1 MEEDEESVEAVRKER
16 YEAFID
22 GIDEEFDEMNNTA
35 LPPKELYDNSRNIL
49 V

>member
-1 MEEDEESVEAVRKER
+1 MEAVRKER

-22 GIDEEFDEMNNTA
+22 GIDEEFDEMKNAA
-35 LPPKELYDNSRNIL
+35 LPPKELFDNSRNIF